1 MNEKDF
7 CRVVNWY
14 PVLGEH
20 SAVTV
25 FMKLSQQEVKLL
37 ASGIAK
43 GPEVKNVVNRLKK
56 IMRNNNF
63 SHSFI
68 STDYCSPTDT
78 ERFAAK
84 HGAVHSAESAW
95 FYLASSQKVRE
106 EAKLN
111 QIEYLAIRPFL
122 KIDHTRE
129 FRLFIKDG
137 ELKAMSQ
144 YNLVRHYRRLEGGK
158 KRFWRNTVKWFES
171 VKPLLPVKDIVIDCY
186 IESNDRTVR
195 VIDVNSWGGDTD
207 PLLLQTF
214 DRDWSE
220 TVGIKLMLPP
230 TKISGDVAVSF

>member
-37 ASGIAK
+37 ANGIAK

-122 KIDHTRE
+122 KIDHTLR
-129 FRLFIKDG
+129 FYNAVFHNHNGKSSVDDNLRWNRGIISNFTDFFNVKLGRKGNSFYSLFFKQLTG
-137 ELKAMSQ
+137 
-144 YNLVRHYRRLEGGK
+144 H
-158 KRFWRNTVKWFES
+158 
-171 VKPLLPVKDIVIDCY
+171 
-186 IESNDRTVR
+186 R
-195 VIDVNSWGGDTD
+195 VCHI
-207 PLLLQTF
+207 
-214 DRDWSE
+214 
-220 TVGIKLMLPP
+220 
-230 TKISGDVAVSF
+230 